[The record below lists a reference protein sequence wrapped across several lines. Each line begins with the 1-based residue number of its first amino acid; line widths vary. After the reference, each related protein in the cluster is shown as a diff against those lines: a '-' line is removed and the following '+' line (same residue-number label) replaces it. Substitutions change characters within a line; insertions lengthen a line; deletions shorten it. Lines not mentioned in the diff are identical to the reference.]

1 MQEVVIEVQR
11 REQTGKN
18 ANRRLRAG
26 DLIPAVVYGGG
37 RESIAVQVPKKML
50 LALFKEG
57 GHENRIFLL
66 KLAGTD
72 QTRHAMVR
80 DLQIDPATHEV
91 EHLDFQRVMMDQKVR
106 VRVHVEL
113 EGTPFGVKNQGGVLD
128 FMTRD
133 LEIECLPSV
142 IPHEIKVNVAELQ
155 VGDHVEAKDLNLPE
169 GVVLVG
175 APDAVVVA
183 VSHARVEA
191 VEATEAAEEA
201 EAAEPEVIKR
211 GKDEEDEEES

>member
-37 RESIAVQVPKKML
+37 REPIAVQVPKKML

-72 QTRHAMVR
+72 QSRHAMVR
-80 DLQIDPATHEV
+80 DLQIDPATHQV
-91 EHLDFQRVMMDQKVR
+91 EHLDFQRVMMDQNVR
-106 VRVHVEL
+106 VKVHVEL
-113 EGTPFGVKNQGGVLD
+113 KGTPNGVKNQGGVLD

-133 LEIECLPSV
+133 LEVECLPSA
-142 IPHEIKVNVAELQ
+142 IPHEITVDVSDLQ
-155 VGDHVEAKDLNLPE
+155 VGDHIEAKDLNLPE
-169 GVVLVG
+169 GVAFVG
-175 APDAVVVA
+175 APDAVIVA
-183 VSHARVEA
+183 VSHARVEST
-191 VEATEAAEEA
+191 EATEAAAEA
-201 EAAEPEVIKR
+201 EGAEPEVIKR
-211 GKDEEDEEES
+211 GKEGDEEED

>member
-37 RESIAVQVPKKML
+37 REPIAVQVPKKML
-50 LALFKEG
+50 LSLFKEG

-72 QTRHAMVR
+72 QSRHAMVR
-80 DLQIDPATHEV
+80 DLQIDPATYQV
-91 EHLDFQRVMMDQKVR
+91 EHLDFQRVMMDQNVR
-106 VRVHVEL
+106 VKVHVEL
-113 EGTPFGVKNQGGVLD
+113 KGTPNGVKNQGGVLD

-133 LEIECLPSV
+133 LEVECLPSA
-142 IPHEIKVNVAELQ
+142 IPHEITVDVSDLQ
-155 VGDHVEAKDLNLPE
+155 VGDHIEAKDLNLPE
-169 GVVLVG
+169 GVAFVG
-175 APDAVVVA
+175 APDAVIVA
-183 VSHARVEA
+183 VSHARVEST
-191 VEATEAAEEA
+191 EATEAAA
-201 EAAEPEVIKR
+201 ESEGAEPEVIKR
-211 GKDEEDEEES
+211 RKEGDEEED